1 MILHPWILSVQVMSL
16 DVLEYLFGLYFV
28 LSIPKFDALLYGSNR
43 VLVKLQISTYF
54 VMWLFSCLHLS
65 TQP

>member
-16 DVLEYLFGLYFV
+16 YVLEYLCGLYFV
-28 LSIPKFDALLYGSNR
+28 LSIPKLDTLLYGSKV